1 MNLIE
6 IFEIFTIK
14 EFAMI
19 LRCLLDRIP
28 IIIGGKNSEFID
40 AILLKLTDSVP
51 IRKEIIF
58 GNDFV
63 KLEELK
69 RLYDNES
76 IDFDN
81 KKIIIRSPVR
91 NENNILENIK
101 KIKGW
106 VIGVGLNGN
115 IDTFYEIVSR
125 LRKLSRNSLFIKLN
139 EKNEVEFVKFY
150 SLDKNNLKL
159 NLEKEII
166 KNTFSETEYSLERMK
181 RILDKKIQQKDSLNQ
196 SIIDSLIDLSQEEAI
211 IKENIFKRE
220 IINFY
225 QACRRGLALLSRLNF
240 LNEFQEVK
248 IGKKTFFDAISYKSI
263 DSKRFLE
270 FLECEWGENFQDLLD
285 TSKLSLFGDHLDS
298 LWG

>member
-1 MNLIE
+1 M
-6 IFEIFTIK
+6 
-14 EFAMI
+14 
-19 LRCLLDRIP
+19 
-28 IIIGGKNSEFID
+28 
-40 AILLKLTDSVP
+40 
-51 IRKEIIF
+51 
-58 GNDFV
+58 
-63 KLEELK
+63 
-69 RLYDNES
+69 
-76 IDFDN
+76 
-81 KKIIIRSPVR
+81 
-91 NENNILENIK
+91 
-101 KIKGW
+101 
-106 VIGVGLNGN
+106 NGN